1 MGFFFMYNFSMIRE
15 NSFEFIL
22 YNISLL
28 LLFVKC
34 GLFLFRSTIHKT
46 QSSIKLLMQS
56 YYRLRLLAFKV
67 ATYQP
72 LTIFSIPVES
82 CISPIISTLYKCV
95 YGGAGGNRTLVQRI
109 YHNCSQRPI
118 LCRNSIIIF
127 IIYI

>member
-56 YYRLRLLAFKV
+56 YYRLRLISMKGCHLLVSYNFLSTCR
-67 ATYQP
+67 TYTP
-72 LTIFSIPVES
+72 P
-82 CISPIISTLYKCV
+82 ISTLCKCV
-95 YGGAGGNRTLVQRI
+95 YGGGGGNRTLVQST
-109 YHNCSQRPI
+109 YHNCRQRPI
-118 LCRNSIIIF
+118 LCRNRVIIF
-127 IIYI
+127 IIIYI